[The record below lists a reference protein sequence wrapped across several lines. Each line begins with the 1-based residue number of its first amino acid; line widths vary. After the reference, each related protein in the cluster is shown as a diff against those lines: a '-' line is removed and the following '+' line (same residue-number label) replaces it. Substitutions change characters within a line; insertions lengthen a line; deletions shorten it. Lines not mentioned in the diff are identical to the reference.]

1 MNLTERETRCEG
13 VGSWSDGTGPM
24 VEQRFYP
31 DAESIKS
38 ARVRRLGAYWRAR
51 CEAVGGVPARAQIDP
66 ADLRP
71 LLPNLFIVDVEADPR
86 RFRYRLVG
94 TAVVEY
100 NQLEFTGRYLGSIG
114 WEEEQA
120 LFAQYAR
127 VLDSRGAVF
136 GYYDWMLRS
145 GAMGRAEY
153 GLFPLADAGGAIVQV
168 IGVEDYDFAL
178 ADARPTLKG
187 G

>member
-1 MNLTERETRCEG
+1 
-13 VGSWSDGTGPM
+13 M
-24 VEQRFYP
+24 VEQLFYP
-31 DAESIKS
+31 DSGLIKS
-38 ARVRRLGAYWRAR
+38 ARVQQLHAYWLKRHGEAGGIPTRAM
-51 CEAVGGVPARAQIDP
+51 VDP
-66 ADLRP
+66 IDLRG
-71 LLPNLFIVDVEADPR
+71 LLPNLFIVDVEQDPQ

-127 VLDSRGAVF
+127 VLESRGAVF
-136 GYYDWMLRS
+136 GFYDWMLRS
-145 GAMGRAEY
+145 GAKGRAEY
-153 GLFPLADAGGAIVQV
+153 GLFPLSDAEGVIVQI
-168 IGVEDYDFAL
+168 IGVEDNDFAL
-178 ADARPTLKG
+178 ADALPATQG

>member
-1 MNLTERETRCEG
+1 
-13 VGSWSDGTGPM
+13 M

-31 DAESIKS
+31 DIESIKS
-38 ARVRRLGAYWRAR
+38 ARVHRLHSYWRSRGA
-51 CEAVGGVPARAQIDP
+51 AAGGLPTRAQVDP
-66 ADLRP
+66 VDLRS
-71 LLPNLFIVDVEADPR
+71 LLPNLFIVEVETDPP

-127 VLDSRGAVF
+127 VLESRGAVF

-145 GAMGRAEY
+145 GAKGRAEY
-153 GLFPLADAGGAIVQV
+153 GLFPLVDEGGAIVQV

-178 ADARPTLKG
+178 ADARPSTTG